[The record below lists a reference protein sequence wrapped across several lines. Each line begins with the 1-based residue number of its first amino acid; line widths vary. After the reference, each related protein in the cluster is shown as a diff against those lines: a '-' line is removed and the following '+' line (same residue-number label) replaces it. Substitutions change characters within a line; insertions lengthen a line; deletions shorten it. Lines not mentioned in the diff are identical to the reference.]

1 MEPGARLKNK
11 DRGGF
16 PKIGILPCLC
26 VYLYFSYRII
36 SFMDGIENLSCGY
49 TIPGFYGFVVPGIS
63 SYTESSGR
71 KPMARTTVYKKLI
84 DQFNE
89 FYGHIENA
97 GDEYL
102 LRGHK
107 VTDFLAQGLKFIS

>member
-1 MEPGARLKNK
+1 
-11 DRGGF
+11 
-16 PKIGILPCLC
+16 
-26 VYLYFSYRII
+26 
-36 SFMDGIENLSCGY
+36 
-49 TIPGFYGFVVPGIS
+49 
-63 SYTESSGR
+63 
-71 KPMARTTVYKKLI
+71 MARTTVYKKLI